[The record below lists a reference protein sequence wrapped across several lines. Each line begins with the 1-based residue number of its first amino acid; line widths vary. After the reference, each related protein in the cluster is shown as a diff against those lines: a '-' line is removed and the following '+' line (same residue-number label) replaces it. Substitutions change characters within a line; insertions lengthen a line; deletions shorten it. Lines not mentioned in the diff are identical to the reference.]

1 MNCGAS
7 VIRKLPRSVPTPKP
21 EGGLVLAAVVRR
33 WLQNCA
39 RQDSNLK
46 VLVAFSGGID
56 STALLHLLAGIRDAT
71 AAPAF
76 ALRAIHV
83 DHQLHADSSLWAR
96 HCRRIAREL
105 KVPLSVR
112 RVQVK
117 AARGDSVEAV
127 ARDARYQVLRAC
139 LRAGEYLAVAQHA
152 DDQLETFLLALMR
165 GSGVAGLAAMPASMP
180 FGRGTL
186 CRPLLDSTR
195 AQLQQYVERQRLPC
209 IEDASNSNL
218 RFDRNFLRARV
229 LPALRERWPSVATAA
244 VRSAKH
250 LGEASDLLR
259 ELAAEDLERLR
270 ATLCGEP
277 ASAAA
282 YPSMTGNLPI
292 AKFAQLST
300 ARQRNVLR
308 EWLRLAAVRPPD
320 RVHLE
325 RIRVELLAA
334 RADANP
340 FVAWDGVAV
349 RRFGAALWI
358 TQAPNTAAEYELRD
372 YSQHWS
378 WRRGALR
385 LPAGL
390 GALTLR
396 AAGRRAAM
404 ALPARLEVRFR
415 SGGERLRRE
424 GDTAHRALK
433 DVLREAQVPPW
444 MRGRVPLI
452 YAKNELLVIP
462 GIWCKVRAPLWR
474 IDWRQG

>member
-1 MNCGAS
+1 M
-7 VIRKLPRSVPTPKP
+7 PTPRP
-21 EGGLVLAAVVRR
+21 EDAQLLAATILR
-33 WLQNCA
+33 WLHGCA
-39 RQDSNLK
+39 TRGPELK

-56 STALLHLLAGIRDAT
+56 STALLHLLAGIRDGAGRVVT
-71 AAPAF
+71 RRPGARGLAALSAPPF
-76 ALRAIHV
+76 TLRAIHI

-127 ARDARYQVLRAC
+127 ARDARYQVLRAA

-152 DDQLETFLLALMR
+152 DDQLETFMLAFMR

-180 FGRGTL
+180 FGRSTL
-186 CRPLLDSTR
+186 CRPVLDSTR
-195 AQLQQYVERQRLPC
+195 AQLQRYVEQQRLTC
-209 IEDASNSNL
+209 IEDASNTNL

-229 LPALRERWPSVATAA
+229 LPALSERWPSAAITA
-244 VRSAKH
+244 VRSARH
-250 LGEASDLLR
+250 LGEASELLR
-259 ELAAEDLERLR
+259 ELAMDDLAL
-270 ATLCGEP
+270 AGHPTM
-277 ASAAA
+277 A
-282 YPSMTGNLPI
+282 GNLPV
-292 AKFAQLST
+292 ARFVQLSA

-308 EWLRLAAVRPPD
+308 EWLRLAGVRPPD

-358 TQAPNTAAEYELRD
+358 TQASNSAEERELRD
-372 YSQHWS
+372 YSQRWS

-390 GALTLR
+390 GELTLR
-396 AAGRRAAM
+396 AVGRRAAI
-404 ALPARLEVRFR
+404 ALPARLELRFR

-452 YAKNELLVIP
+452 YARNELLVIP